1 MYAGADIVLPLT
13 VENLRPPQGKAFHPQ
28 GGRCPSGHTGADEGA
43 GRGRCT
49 PNGRTLI
56 RHGLRPCHLPPGRGK
71 AFGAFWRPYRERNPR
86 AIQ

>member
-43 GRGRCT
+43 GRAAVLYDKRC
-49 PNGRTLI
+49 
-56 RHGLRPCHLPPGRGK
+56 
-71 AFGAFWRPYRERNPR
+71 
-86 AIQ
+86 